1 MRSSSTSA
9 SFSSKKRD
17 CTKRSP
23 KGWIVLSSFLISVMA
38 WFSIMGVVRTSN
50 FARKEAKSVDKKA
63 IRVVPRRYSTGLKS
77 VSTYSFLGPKL
88 KQYKA
93 LKAFPP
99 FVDTA
104 VQCVWYIICNA
115 ISLPH
120 IEISV
125 NACYHF
131 CGSWNSAQMIFHKI
145 EWPPERFSFGEAGHD
160 RQWRERAKE
169 QKLSFRQAGNR
180 FRENGSK
187 FWSLSA

>member
-1 MRSSSTSA
+1 
-9 SFSSKKRD
+9 
-17 CTKRSP
+17 
-23 KGWIVLSSFLISVMA
+23 
-38 WFSIMGVVRTSN
+38 MGVVRTSN

-131 CGSWNSAQMIFHKI
+131 VEVEIQRKRSSTKLN
-145 EWPPERFSFGEAGHD
+145 D
-160 RQWRERAKE
+160 RR
-169 QKLSFRQAGNR
+169 SI
-180 FRENGSK
+180 
-187 FWSLSA
+187 SLSGKQAMTVNDASVPRSRN